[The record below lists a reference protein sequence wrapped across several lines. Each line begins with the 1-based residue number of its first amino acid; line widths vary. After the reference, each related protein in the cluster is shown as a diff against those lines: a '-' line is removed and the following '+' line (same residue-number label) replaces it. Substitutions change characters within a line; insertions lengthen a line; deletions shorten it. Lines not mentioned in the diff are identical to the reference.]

1 MGTSG
6 PSRVIYGFKTT
17 FSIFFL
23 SLLGIIALVL
33 FPSVSSQAAV
43 SPNVGPASGGTNV
56 TIDGIKFVKVSVG
69 IRHALGLTS
78 QGTVYSW
85 GYNNYGELG
94 NGTAVSSS
102 VPVQVKGIGG
112 SGYLTG
118 VTDISA
124 GGWFSLALS
133 NGHLVSWG
141 YNGDGEL
148 GIASNTNSTTP
159 VLVKGVGGTG
169 ELIGI
174 TSFSA
179 GFAQAYATN
188 GTNVYAW
195 GTNQSGRLG
204 NNQDGVDSNTP
215 VIVLGVDGV
224 TPLTDVS
231 VVVAGAA
238 SGLAISNG
246 TVFAWGAN
254 YSGNLGDNSTTNRA
268 YAVAV
273 SGPGGTGT
281 LTGMTMLAAGSNFGI
296 ASSGSATYAWGD
308 NGSGALGNGT
318 LTSSLFPV
326 QVVGIGG
333 TGHLTGVT
341 SLGAGLYQSLALTNS
356 GAVAW
361 GSNVAGSLGNNST
374 TASSYP
380 VRILGL
386 GGQGYLTTAS
396 SIDGGEYYSMAATP
410 SGMLGWGQSYS
421 TLIGDGGAVTD
432 SRVPVI
438 GPNFQPT
445 SVLFGTASTQSVT
458 NNSGIWSVISPVG
471 APGAVVI
478 QATANVFGGST
489 AGVPVSTSWNAGT
502 FTYEAELANTGSP
515 NMLPLGLASAGTV
528 VLGVVLLI
536 ALRRQG
542 RK

>member
-1 MGTSG
+1 MS
-6 PSRVIYGFKTT
+6 T

-33 FPSVSSQAAV
+33 FPAVSSQAAV

-69 IRHALGLTS
+69 VRHALGLTS

-169 ELIGI
+169 ELIGV

-195 GTNQSGRLG
+195 GTNNSGRLG

-224 TPLTDVS
+224 TPLTNVS

-246 TVFAWGAN
+246 AVFAWGAN

-281 LTGMTMLAAGSNFGI
+281 LTGMTMLAAGESFGL
-296 ASSGSATYAWGD
+296 ASSGTATYAWGD

-386 GGQGYLTTAS
+386 GGQGFLTTAS

-410 SGMLGWGQSYS
+410 SGMLGWGQSSS
-421 TLIGDGGAVTD
+421 TLIGDGGSVVD
-432 SRVPVI
+432 SLVPVI

-458 NNSGIWSVISPVG
+458 NNSGIWNVISPVG

-502 FTYEAELANTGSP
+502 FTYEAALANTGSP

>member
-1 MGTSG
+1 MGLRGQGLLSTFSRMSATQWIVTVIACVCLILFSPHNAQAEVSPTSG
-6 PSRVIYGFKTT
+6 PV
-17 FSIFFL
+17 
-23 SLLGIIALVL
+23 
-33 FPSVSSQAAV
+33 
-43 SPNVGPASGGTNV
+43 SGGTSV

-69 IRHALGLTS
+69 VRHALGLTS

-85 GYNNYGELG
+85 GYNSSGELG
-94 NGTAVSSS
+94 DGTTTDSSI
-102 VPVQVKGIGG
+102 PVQVKGIGG
-112 SGYLTG
+112 AGFLTG

-124 GGWFSLALS
+124 GGWFSLALT
-133 NGHLVSWG
+133 NGRLVSWG
-141 YNGDGEL
+141 INNNGTL
-148 GIASNTNSTTP
+148 GVGNLTDSP
-159 VLVKGVGGTG
+159 VPLVVNGVGGTG

-224 TPLTDVS
+224 TPLTNVS

-281 LTGMTMLAAGSNFGI
+281 LTGMTMLAAGESFGL
-296 ASSGSATYAWGD
+296 ASSETATYAWGD

-432 SRVPVI
+432 SRVPVY

-458 NNSGIWSVISPVG
+458 NNSGIWNVISPVG

-502 FTYEAELANTGSP
+502 FTYEAALANTGSP